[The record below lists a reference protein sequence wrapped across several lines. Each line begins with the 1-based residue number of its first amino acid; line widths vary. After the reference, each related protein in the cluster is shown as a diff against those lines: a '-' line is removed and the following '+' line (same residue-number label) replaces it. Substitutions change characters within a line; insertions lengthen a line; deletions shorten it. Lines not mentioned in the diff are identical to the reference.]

1 MRAGRVTVRNRE
13 EPPGRWGS
21 GPVAP
26 TAAPALGPRGL
37 RLGLPRAT
45 QVLGSC
51 PETASPHRGEEC
63 SWVARVSSGPQER
76 PRPRRLSPGRP
87 SPVAQACRAAASAW
101 PRLALVRCLAGA
113 AASTMKG
120 GESHPRGERDLPRK
134 SAAGGMR
141 GRPAPRWDPGVAELL
156 WAQGRHRFPAPQSRP
171 AQAASVRRP
180 GRAPRPI
187 PLDWN
192 VAPAPAPSQQRPW
205 VARACPL
212 GPPGRKQS
220 LPNQPACSVMAS
232 GHAVGPAWARSIR
245 LCRLPEAVSGEV
257 RVTFG

>member
-13 EPPGRWGS
+13 EPPGRWDS

-37 RLGLPRAT
+37 RLGLLRAT

-51 PETASPHRGEEC
+51 PETASPHQGEEC
-63 SWVARVSSGPQER
+63 SRVARVSPGPQER
-76 PRPRRLSPGRP
+76 PRPRRVSPGQP
-87 SPVAQACRAAASAW
+87 SPVAQACQDGAR
-101 PRLALVRCLAGA
+101 PRLALVRCLAA
-113 AASTMKG
+113 AAAPPMTG
-120 GESHPRGERDLPRK
+120 GESRPNGDWALPRK

-141 GRPAPRWDPGVAELL
+141 GRPAPRWGSVVVELL
-156 WAQGRHRFPAPQSRP
+156 WAQGRPRFPARQSRP

-192 VAPAPAPSQQRPW
+192 VAPALAPSQQRPRA
-205 VARACPL
+205 ARACRL
-212 GPPGRKQS
+212 GPPGRK
-220 LPNQPACSVMAS
+220 
-232 GHAVGPAWARSIR
+232 
-245 LCRLPEAVSGEV
+245 
-257 RVTFG
+257 

>member
-1 MRAGRVTVRNRE
+1 MTVRNRE
-13 EPPGRWGS
+13 EPPGGRGS

-26 TAAPALGPRGL
+26 TAAPVLGPRGL

-45 QVLGSC
+45 QFSGSC
-51 PETASPHRGEEC
+51 PEPGSPRQGEKC
-63 SWVARVSSGPQER
+63 SRVARVSPGPQER
-76 PRPRRLSPGRP
+76 PRPRRVSPGQP
-87 SPVAQACRAAASAW
+87 SPVAQACQDGAR
-101 PRLALVRCLAGA
+101 PRLALVRCLAA
-113 AASTMKG
+113 AAVPPMTG
-120 GESHPRGERDLPRK
+120 AESHPRGDWSLPRK

-141 GRPAPRWDPGVAELL
+141 GRPAPRWGPVVVELL
-156 WAQGRHRFPAPQSRP
+156 WAQGRHRLPAPQSRP

-192 VAPAPAPSQQRPW
+192 ADSASAPSQQRPQA
-205 VARACPL
+205 ARACRL

-220 LPNQPACSVMAS
+220 LPNHPACPVRAS

>member
-13 EPPGRWGS
+13 EPPERCGS

-26 TAAPALGPRGL
+26 AAAPTLVPRGL

-45 QVLGSC
+45 RFSGWC
-51 PETASPHRGEEC
+51 PETGSPPRQGEKC
-63 SWVARVSSGPQER
+63 SRVARVSPGPQER
-76 PRPRRLSPGRP
+76 PRPRRVSPGQP
-87 SPVAQACRAAASAW
+87 SPVAQACQDGAR
-101 PRLALVRCLAGA
+101 PRLALVRCLAA
-113 AASTMKG
+113 AAAPPMTG
-120 GESHPRGERDLPRK
+120 GESRPHGDLDLPRT

-141 GRPAPRWDPGVAELL
+141 ERPAPRWGPVVVDLL

-171 AQAASVRRP
+171 AQAASARRP

-192 VAPAPAPSQQRPW
+192 VAPALAPSQQRPRA
-205 VARACPL
+205 ARACRL
-212 GPPGRKQS
+212 GPPGRKQP
-220 LPNQPACSVMAS
+220 LPNRPACPVRAS